1 LILKQ
6 VSSLS
11 LTPKPKNGDNYKSI
25 PYKLANGDYV
35 TAPLDTSVLRNIS
48 REREGFINVDPLQ
61 TGGKLYPEAKVALQN
76 WGDGYSVCDFC
87 GGRLDQIKNPPIYDF
102 VYTILPRFLE
112 VDVARVTN
120 GAREGIDT
128 VMHSMCSPGDTVVI
142 DKNAHYT
149 TYVALERN
157 HLNVKEVLNS
167 GYPEFKIDPEKY
179 VPAIEEVKKNTGK
192 LPTLTLLTYPDG
204 AYGNLVD
211 AKRVAEISHQYGIPF
226 LLNAAYGIG
235 RMPISM
241 RELGC
246 DFIVGSGHKSMSA
259 CGPIGVLGL
268 RKDHEE
274 KILRKSKFFK
284 VKEVELLGCTSRG
297 ASLITLMAS
306 FPHVVERVKNWPEEV
321 RKARWFSGEIEN
333 LGLKQLGEKP
343 HNHDLM
349 FVESPKFF
357 EISQTH
363 PKRGYF
369 LHSDLKERGIVGIKP
384 GLTKNFKM
392 STFMLKE
399 EDLKKVIDAFKEI
412 QSKYGV

>member
-1 LILKQ
+1 MSSKLEAFPLQLK
-6 VSSLS
+6 LM
-11 LTPKPKNGDNYKSI
+11 NGDNYKSI
-25 PYKLANGDYV
+25 SDKLAYGGYV
-35 TAPLDTSVLRNIS
+35 TQSLDTSCLKNLC

-61 TGGKLYPEAKVALQN
+61 TGGKLYTESKVALQN

-102 VYTILPRFLE
+102 VYTILPKFLE
-112 VDVARVTN
+112 VDVTRVTN

-157 HLNVKEVLNS
+157 HLNVQEVLNS
-167 GYPEFKIDPEKY
+167 GYPEFRIDPEKY
-179 VPAIEEVKKNTGK
+179 AAAIEEVKKNTGK

-204 AYGNLVD
+204 AYGNIVD

-226 LLNAAYGIG
+226 LVNAAYGIG
-235 RMPISM
+235 RMPISV

-246 DFIVGSGHKSMSA
+246 DFVVGSGHKSMSA

-268 RKDHEE
+268 KKEHEE
-274 KILRKSKFFK
+274 KILRKSKFYK

-306 FPHVVERVKNWPEEV
+306 FPHVAERVKNWPEEI

-333 LGLKQLGEKP
+333 LGLKTAG
-343 HNHDLM
+343 
-349 FVESPKFF
+349 
-357 EISQTH
+357 
-363 PKRGYF
+363 
-369 LHSDLKERGIVGIKP
+369 
-384 GLTKNFKM
+384 
-392 STFMLKE
+392 
-399 EDLKKVIDAFKEI
+399 
-412 QSKYGV
+412 

>member
-1 LILKQ
+1 
-6 VSSLS
+6 
-11 LTPKPKNGDNYKSI
+11 
-25 PYKLANGDYV
+25 
-35 TAPLDTSVLRNIS
+35 
-48 REREGFINVDPLQ
+48 
-61 TGGKLYPEAKVALQN
+61 
-76 WGDGYSVCDFC
+76 
-87 GGRLDQIKNPPIYDF
+87 
-102 VYTILPRFLE
+102 
-112 VDVARVTN
+112 
-120 GAREGIDT
+120 
-128 VMHSMCSPGDTVVI
+128 
-142 DKNAHYT
+142 
-149 TYVALERN
+149 
-157 HLNVKEVLNS
+157 
-167 GYPEFKIDPEKY
+167 
-179 VPAIEEVKKNTGK
+179 
-192 LPTLTLLTYPDG
+192 
-204 AYGNLVD
+204 
-211 AKRVAEISHQYGIPF
+211 
-226 LLNAAYGIG
+226 
-235 RMPISM
+235 MPISA

-268 RKDHEE
+268 RKEHEE

-306 FPHVVERVKNWPEEV
+306 FPYVAERVKNWPEEV
-321 RKARWFSGEIEN
+321 RKARWFSVEIEN

-392 STFMLKE
+392 STFMLNE
-399 EDLKKVIDAFKEI
+399 EDLKKVVDAFKEI